1 MCATCISVRHMPKM
15 IQIRN
20 VPDDLHHELRLRA
33 LKEGVSL
40 SEYLL
45 RLARRDLAKPT
56 MTEWLARIEARGP
69 LGDTSE
75 VSAAQMIR
83 EDRDSHG

>member
-1 MCATCISVRHMPKM
+1 MPKM

-20 VPDDLHHELRLRA
+20 VPDELHHELRLRA
-33 LKEGVSL
+33 LKEGTSL

-56 MTEWLARIEARGP
+56 MAEWLDRVRSREAVD
-69 LGDTSE
+69 LGD
-75 VSAAQMIR
+75 VAALIR
-83 EDRDSHG
+83 EDRDSR